1 MTAASELKSAA
12 VVQIETRKRK
22 TQSHTED
29 QKATRNT
36 VSAINS
42 AAKQAAKQ
50 EAPKQEAPKHAVA
63 ETESTEVQIEAVRG
77 STTAT
82 VTESVTRATSLVVL
96 ATAKNATSGSTAA
109 RHTGAASLRA
119 TRLPVSVFS
128 KNSPVFLTIQQ
139 NPVRLRQIDAGVV
152 FARGSRG

>member
-42 AAKQAAKQ
+42 AAKQ

-63 ETESTEVQIEAVRG
+63 EKESTEVQIEAVRG